1 MKGVFLCK
9 RGRPDIQPEIVFLSI
24 RVQEMNENDLSKLMR
39 IRNYLKDTADE
50 VLNSR

>member
-1 MKGVFLCK
+1 
-9 RGRPDIQPEIVFLSI
+9 
-24 RVQEMNENDLSKLMR
+24 LSKLMR